1 MSRDNWPLSRVQDD
15 SAEVRQGVIL
25 IGPQVRRFSQASRD
39 LFQNRSIA
47 TVGMFPGYESVIW
60 QKMPAPIMVLGCG
73 TVTAATLMIV
83 LPVASNQTASL
94 GDVIAHLKS
103 GYSLQ
108 MEVPQER
115 HQRCELGPGCGG
127 VLPEWLNR
135 CIVTATNAFPGGQ
148 AERTAVA
155 AGLHL
160 LYDDLDGSHSLSQTI
175 EGRGKNHNGDYWHAI
190 MHRREPDYDN
200 AKYWFRRVGAHPV
213 LAELPAVLERVGT
226 EAASPELGR
235 WQNRL
240 VKHGTWDPFAFVD
253 ACEAAAEH
261 PDDSEFR
268 QALEEIQHFE
278 MLHLLVQSCADAGH
292 NIDL

>member
-1 MSRDNWPLSRVQDD
+1 MTVSN
-15 SAEVRQGVIL
+15 
-25 IGPQVRRFSQASRD
+25 AS
-39 LFQNRSIA
+39 
-47 TVGMFPGYESVIW
+47 T
-60 QKMPAPIMVLGCG
+60 
-73 TVTAATLMIV
+73 
-83 LPVASNQTASL
+83 
-94 GDVIAHLKS
+94 
-103 GYSLQ
+103 
-108 MEVPQER
+108 
-115 HQRCELGPGCGG
+115 
-127 VLPEWLNR
+127 
-135 CIVTATNAFPGGQ
+135 GGQ

-190 MHRREPDYDN
+190 MHRREPDYGN

-213 LAELPAVLERVGT
+213 LAELPAVLERVAT

-253 ACEAAAEH
+253 ACETAAEH
-261 PDDSEFR
+261 PNDSEFR